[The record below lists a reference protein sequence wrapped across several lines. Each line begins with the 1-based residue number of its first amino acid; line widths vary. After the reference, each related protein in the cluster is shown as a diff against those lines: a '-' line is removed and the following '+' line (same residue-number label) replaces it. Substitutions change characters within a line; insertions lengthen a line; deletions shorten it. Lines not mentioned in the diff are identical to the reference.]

1 MTTADWKKYNSLVST
16 DSRSGLRI
24 SDNAF
29 FVEGEK
35 GKNNYKL
42 VFFNNSFDDKPITAV
57 YGIGDSGFYFD
68 KVQFD
73 TKKVAE
79 VINKVEKKVMMTRKS
94 LGEYC
99 DILVKAMDLYS
110 PNTVIAI
117 QEALHSDQEVTRML
131 RLVEKNL
138 PEDELLD
145 KIHELQEN

>member
-1 MTTADWKKYNSLVST
+1 M
-16 DSRSGLRI
+16 
-24 SDNAF
+24 
-29 FVEGEK
+29 
-35 GKNNYKL
+35 
-42 VFFNNSFDDKPITAV
+42 
-57 YGIGDSGFYFD
+57 YGIGDSGFHFD
-68 KVQFD
+68 KTQFD
-73 TKKVAE
+73 AKKVAE

-94 LGEYC
+94 LGKYC

-145 KIHELQEN
+145 KIHELQED

>member
-1 MTTADWKKYNSLVST
+1 M
-16 DSRSGLRI
+16 
-24 SDNAF
+24 F
-29 FVEGEK
+29 FD
-35 GKNNYKL
+35 
-42 VFFNNSFDDKPITAV
+42 NSFDDKPITAV
-57 YGIGDSGFYFD
+57 YGIDDSGFHFD
-68 KVQFD
+68 KAQFD
-73 TKKVAE
+73 AKKVAE

>member
-1 MTTADWKKYNSLVST
+1 M
-16 DSRSGLRI
+16 
-24 SDNAF
+24 
-29 FVEGEK
+29 
-35 GKNNYKL
+35 
-42 VFFNNSFDDKPITAV
+42 
-57 YGIGDSGFYFD
+57 YGIGDSGFHFD
-68 KVQFD
+68 KTQFD
-73 TKKVAE
+73 AKKVAE
-79 VINKVEKKVMMTRKS
+79 VINKVEEKVMMTRKS

-117 QEALHSDQEVTRML
+117 QEALHSDQEVTKML